1 MVSTR
6 NATRDLGLGRGDAAL
21 LPVAAGLR
29 RDGAPRPRR
38 QRYAVGGGRPVQLA
52 GALAVLGVAAAGG
65 EPEAQPDG
73 RGEPAQGTGR
83 PAAERP
89 GQRGLGVGADRGV
102 GEGGA
107 GEVAGLLNNEP
118 AGDRVQHRHSSS
130 LLHYYGSSLDI
141 MTLPR

>member
-6 NATRDLGLGRGDAAL
+6 NATCDLGLRRGDAAL

-65 EPEAQPDG
+65 GAAWPTWARG
-73 RGEPAQGTGR
+73 RGGPGR
-83 PAAERP
+83 RGGRSGRGRGSAE
-89 GQRGLGVGADRGV
+89 QRTSR
-102 GEGGA
+102 
-107 GEVAGLLNNEP
+107 
-118 AGDRVQHRHSSS
+118 
-130 LLHYYGSSLDI
+130 
-141 MTLPR
+141 